1 MLSATRFLRGA
12 SRRAGATPRG
22 DGALLI
28 GGRRRCF
35 AARAAQLDRE
45 VVHAE
50 VTETATVT
58 ASASASTLG
67 YSYTSASPA
76 PSGSSSPSTSSGHD
90 TTPGVAFMDAQPGG
104 NLNPGPGPSAEP
116 RKVAELDAE
125 KFRLHPS
132 VAFWQDFSSQINTM
146 WAQTEVSMTAPL
158 QTLVERAVAA
168 RVLSD
173 PQSTAYWA
181 YHTAR
186 MSFFV
191 SQAAAG
197 VVAHHL
203 SETLPTSLSGLA
215 GLVTGG
221 SAASAGSSAGSGGGS
236 GPKETPFT
244 RLSAN
249 ASKEFGN
256 RAAEA
261 IATFQQ
267 DYDNIKSGAYP
278 LPWDMTSPSHRQYN
292 PLNVLGRSAQFIQES
307 VATLRRRV
315 REQPEPLWLEGGKLY
330 PQYYT
335 KTFHFQTDG
344 WFSSW
349 SANVYEFSTEVL
361 FFGRQDAM
369 QRTSLLPI
377 ADFVRESGAR
387 PADLRLLEVAA
398 GTGRFHTFIKDAY
411 PDMRTVCSDLS
422 PFYLARARNNL
433 RYWRRLRA
441 PGRSLGGVDETG
453 TEFLQT
459 AAEDIAAPDE
469 SFDIVVCV
477 YLFHELPEAVRR
489 RAVAE
494 FARVLR
500 PGGLLVLTD
509 SVQLGDRPAW
519 DNTIGLFSN
528 FNEPYYRNYVAC
540 DLGAMCQ
547 SVGLVPDTKYLC
559 SATKTLSFRKA
570 ASGEAPATAPAVD
583 N

>member
-1 MLSATRFLRGA
+1 MLSATRLLRSHASGSRAAAFL
-12 SRRAGATPRG
+12 
-22 DGALLI
+22 
-28 GGRRRCF
+28 GGRRRCI
-35 AARAAQLDRE
+35 AARAVQLDRE
-45 VVHAE
+45 SPTEVVYAE
-50 VTETATVT
+50 VTEAASSSTAAAAAAPATTVF
-58 ASASASTLG
+58 
-67 YSYTSASPA
+67 YTSVGTNDNGSPA
-76 PSGSSSPSTSSGHD
+76 GSD
-90 TTPGVAFMDAQPGG
+90 TTHGLSFADAQPGG
-104 NLNPGPGPSAEP
+104 GPSPEP
-116 RKVAELDAE
+116 VKVADLDAQ
-125 KFRLHPS
+125 KFKLHPS
-132 VAFWQDFSSQINTM
+132 VAFWQGFSSQINTM
-146 WAQTEVSMTAPL
+146 WAQTEVSMTAPI
-158 QTLVERAVAA
+158 QTLVERAVEA

-173 PQSTAYWA
+173 PQSAAYWA

-197 VVAHHL
+197 VFAHHL
-203 SETLPTSLSGLA
+203 SETLPSSLSGLA
-215 GLVTGG
+215 SLAGLGSAGG
-221 SAASAGSSAGSGGGS
+221 SAGDS
-236 GPKETPFT
+236 GPKVQETPFS

-249 ASKEFGN
+249 AGKEFGN
-256 RAAEA
+256 RTAEA
-261 IATFQQ
+261 IATFQ
-267 DYDNIKSGAYP
+267 
-278 LPWDMTSPSHRQYN
+278 QYN

-315 REQPEPLWLEGGKLY
+315 RGQPEPLWLEGSKLY

-335 KTFHFQTDG
+335 NTFHFQTDG
-344 WFSSW
+344 WFSAQ

-377 ADFVRESGAR
+377 ADYVRESGAR
-387 PADLRLLEVAA
+387 PADLKLLEVAA

-422 PFYLARARNNL
+422 PFYLARARNNV

-441 PGRSLGGVDETG
+441 PGRFLGGVDETG

-489 RAVAE
+489 RAVSE

-528 FNEPYYRNYVAC
+528 FNEPYYRSYVAC
-540 DLGAMCQ
+540 DLGSMCEEA
-547 SVGLVPDTKYLC
+547 GLTPDTKYLC

-570 ASGEAPATAPAVD
+570 VPGEAPATAPAAD

>member
-1 MLSATRFLRGA
+1 MAL
-12 SRRAGATPRG
+12 GATGRLFRG
-22 DGALLI
+22 STAAGSRCANFL
-28 GGRRRCF
+28 GGRRRCI

-45 VVHAE
+45 TPAE
-50 VTETATVT
+50 VVYAEVATGATA
-58 ASASASTLG
+58 AALAA
-67 YSYTSASPA
+67 TSP
-76 PSGSSSPSTSSGHD
+76 SSSPAGSGMASGA
-90 TTPGVAFMDAQPGG
+90 PSAGAQPGG
-104 NLNPGPGPSAEP
+104 PSPGPEP
-116 RKVAELDAE
+116 LKVAELDAQ

-173 PQSTAYWA
+173 PQSAAYWA

-197 VVAHHL
+197 VLAHHL
-203 SETLPTSLSGLA
+203 SETLPSSLAGLA
-215 GLVTGG
+215 GLASGG
-221 SAASAGSSAGSGGGS
+221 SGSGGSSSSSSS
-236 GPKETPFT
+236 GGEAVKAQETPFS

-249 ASKEFGN
+249 AGKELGN
-256 RAAEA
+256 RTAEA

-267 DYDNIKSGAYP
+267 DYDNIRDGAYP
-278 LPWDMTSPSHRQYN
+278 LPWDMTSPRHRQYN
-292 PLNVLGRSAQFIQES
+292 PVNVLGRSAQFIQES

-315 REQPEPLWLEGGKLY
+315 RGQPEPLWLDGGKLY

-335 KTFHFQTDG
+335 NTFHFQTDG
-344 WFSSW
+344 WFSAW

-377 ADFVRESGAR
+377 ADFVRDGGAA
-387 PADLRLLEVAA
+387 PSELRLLEVAA

-422 PFYLARARNNL
+422 PFYLARARNNM
-433 RYWRRLRA
+433 RYWRSLRA

-489 RAVAE
+489 RAVSE

-528 FNEPYYRNYVAC
+528 FNEPYYRNYVSC
-540 DLGAMCQ
+540 DLGAMCAAA
-547 SVGLVPDTKYLC
+547 GLTPDTKYLC

-570 ASGEAPATAPAVD
+570 VPGEAPATDPAVD